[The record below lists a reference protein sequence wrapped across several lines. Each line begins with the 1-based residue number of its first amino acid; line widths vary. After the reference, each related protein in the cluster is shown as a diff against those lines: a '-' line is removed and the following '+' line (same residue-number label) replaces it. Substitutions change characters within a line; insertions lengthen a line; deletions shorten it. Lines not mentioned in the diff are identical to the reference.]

1 MITHDIAEAVSM
13 ADRVIVLTD
22 RPSKVKC
29 EYQINMK
36 DKSTP
41 MHNRNLIE
49 FKQYYDKIWKDIDIH
64 VQSGTHKLSKEKKK
78 KKNTNILFSN
88 TNIIIHN
95 HRMGTLS

>member
-29 EYQINMK
+29 EYQIKMK

-41 MHNRNLIE
+41 INNRNLEE
-49 FKQYYDKIWKDIDIH
+49 FKYYYDKIWKDIDIH
-64 VQSGTHKLSKEKKK
+64 VQSRTYKLLKEKKK
-78 KKNTNILFSN
+78 KKNTNSLLSN
-88 TNIIIHN
+88 INTIIHN
-95 HRMGTLS
+95 FNMGTSS

>member
-36 DKSTP
+36 GKNTP
-41 MHNRNLIE
+41 MNNRNLE
-49 FKQYYDKIWKDIDIH
+49 DFKYYYDKIWKDIDIH
-64 VQSGTHKLSKEKKK
+64 V
-78 KKNTNILFSN
+78 
-88 TNIIIHN
+88 
-95 HRMGTLS
+95 